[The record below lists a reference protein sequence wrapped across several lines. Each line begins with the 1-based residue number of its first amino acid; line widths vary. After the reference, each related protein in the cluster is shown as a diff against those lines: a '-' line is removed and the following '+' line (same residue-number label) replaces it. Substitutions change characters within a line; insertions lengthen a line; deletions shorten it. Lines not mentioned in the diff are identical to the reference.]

1 MRILKGVGNYQLV
14 DTTLRSDSSI
24 PFRCQPAGHL
34 AQSLQHS
41 LRESC
46 SFFIWGRLTMRAQ
59 YSAPY
64 EKSPSA
70 NAERLCRGEGIRTLG
85 KLETYTRF
93 PSVLLKPLGHPSISA
108 RGVAKI
114 VIYFDESKKESISFL
129 N

>member
-1 MRILKGVGNYQLV
+1 MGPINYA
-14 DTTLRSDSSI
+14 S
-24 PFRCQPAGHL
+24 A
-34 AQSLQHS
+34 
-41 LRESC
+41 
-46 SFFIWGRLTMRAQ
+46 

-64 EKSPSA
+64 EKSLPA
-70 NAERLCRGEGIRTLG
+70 HAERLCRGEGIRTLG